1 MDPLSDVLALLRP
14 RNYMSAGFDAG
25 PRWSVHFPD
34 QAGTIK
40 TGAVIAGGCWLTVA
54 TVAAP
59 VRLAA
64 GDCFLL
70 PRGLPFTLAS
80 DLALT
85 PTPARDLLPAPS
97 HGRILTIDGGG
108 ESLMVSSRFALDGPQ
123 AEMLLG
129 LLPPIVH
136 IRPDH
141 DRADGEAAL
150 RGAIERTM
158 QELRDPQPGST
169 LVMQHLAHMMLIE
182 ALRLHLAA
190 GSADS
195 GWLAGLAHRQIGAAL
210 RAMHDDPARRWTLET
225 LAGHAAMSRSTF
237 ALKFKETVGM
247 PAMDYLTRWRMLLAG
262 DRLMN
267 SGESIANIALGL
279 GYESEAAFATAFKR
293 EMGLTPR
300 AYGKQR
306 LAAAQ

>member
-1 MDPLSDVLALLRP
+1 MDPLSDLLALLRP

-25 PRWSVHFPD
+25 PSWSVHFPD
-34 QAGTIK
+34 QTGTIK
-40 TGAVIAGGCWLTVA
+40 TGAIITGGCWLAVEG
-54 TVAAP
+54 VAAP
-59 VRLAA
+59 VQLAA

-85 PTPARDLLPAPS
+85 PTPARNLLPAPS
-97 HGRILTIDGGG
+97 HGRIHTLDGGG
-108 ESLMVSSRFALDGPQ
+108 QSLMVSSRFALDGPQ
-123 AEMLLG
+123 AEMLLN

-136 IRPDH
+136 IRKEN
-141 DRADGEAAL
+141 GEAAL

-182 ALRLHLAA
+182 ALRLHLAQGA
-190 GSADS
+190 ADT

-210 RAMHDDPARRWTLET
+210 RAMHDDPAQRWTLET
-225 LAGHAAMSRSTF
+225 LAGRAAMSRSTF

-262 DRLMN
+262 DRLMHTAE
-267 SGESIANIALGL
+267 SVASIALSL

-293 EMGLTPR
+293 EMGVSPR
-300 AYGKQR
+300 AYGRQGR
-306 LAAAQ
+306 AAAQ